1 MGDDCYLDEN
11 AEDEA
16 ESEVEESEAK
26 EPEAKEPEAKE
37 PEAKEPEAKEPEQP
51 VVHNMDDQEEPT
63 GRIALELLCRR
74 DDSGEKVEVLVSK

>member
-16 ESEVEESEAK
+16 EPEVEESEAK
-26 EPEAKEPEAKE
+26 EPEAKES
-37 PEAKEPEAKEPEQP
+37 EQP

-63 GRIALELLCRR
+63 GRIALKLSCRR
-74 DDSGEKVEVLVSK
+74 DDSGEKVKVLVSK

>member
-16 ESEVEESEAK
+16 E
-26 EPEAKEPEAKE
+26 PEAKEPEAKE
-37 PEAKEPEAKEPEQP
+37 SEAKESEAKEPEQP

-74 DDSGEKVEVLVSK
+74 DDSGEKVEVLV

>member
-16 ESEVEESEAK
+16 ES
-26 EPEAKEPEAKE
+26 
-37 PEAKEPEAKEPEQP
+37 EAKEPEAKEPEQP

-74 DDSGEKVEVLVSK
+74 DDSGEKVEVLV

>member
-11 AEDEA
+11 AEEDEA
-16 ESEVEESEAK
+16 EPEVEESEAK
-26 EPEAKEPEAKE
+26 EPEAKES
-37 PEAKEPEAKEPEQP
+37 EQP
-51 VVHNMDDQEEPT
+51 VVQNMDDQEEPT

>member
-16 ESEVEESEAK
+16 ESEVEES
-26 EPEAKEPEAKE
+26 
-37 PEAKEPEAKEPEQP
+37 EAKEPEAKEPEQP

-74 DDSGEKVEVLVSK
+74 DDSGEKVEVLV

>member
-16 ESEVEESEAK
+16 E
-26 EPEAKEPEAKE
+26 PEAKEPEAKE
-37 PEAKEPEAKEPEQP
+37 SEAKESEAKESEAKEPEQP

-74 DDSGEKVEVLVSK
+74 DDSGEKVEVLV

>member
-16 ESEVEESEAK
+16 ES
-26 EPEAKEPEAKE
+26 EAKEPEAKE

-74 DDSGEKVEVLVSK
+74 DDSGEKVEVLV

>member
-26 EPEAKEPEAKE
+26 EPE
-37 PEAKEPEAKEPEQP
+37 QP

-63 GRIALELLCRR
+63 GRIALKLSCRR
-74 DDSGEKVEVLVSK
+74 DDSGEKVKVLVSK

>member
-11 AEDEA
+11 AEEDEA
-16 ESEVEESEAK
+16 EPEVEESEAEPEVEESEAK
-26 EPEAKEPEAKE
+26 ES
-37 PEAKEPEAKEPEQP
+37 EQP
-51 VVHNMDDQEEPT
+51 VVQNMDDQEEPT